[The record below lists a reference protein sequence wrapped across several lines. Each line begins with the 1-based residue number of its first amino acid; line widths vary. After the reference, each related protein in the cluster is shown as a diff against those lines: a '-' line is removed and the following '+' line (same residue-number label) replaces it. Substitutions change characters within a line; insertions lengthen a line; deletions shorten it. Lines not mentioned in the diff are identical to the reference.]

1 MPTPKRKPPDYPVF
15 DRVCTIFCPSEKHD
29 ATLAC
34 VGAVAP
40 ALKPSVRGGVAAR
53 KAITL
58 NNASG
63 VLVLTKTR
71 FVRAGFQGAPGA
83 FNRVILGACTFFRHV
98 RVRPKQIR
106 EDLLRRISE
115 TKLLIGCVATPAFS
129 ADLGHYDLVFAIAR
143 AMNGMIFDGQGM
155 IDARG
160 TLILDKSGRHGL
172 RVLPPPGSKAPRAKV
187 QQGLPGHPRV
197 EDLSARLSALWAEK
211 RPGFEKRLRPGA
223 NAAALAR
230 FKKALGLELPPEL
243 LALYAWH
250 DGGKNPQTDRLETD
264 GWLSLA
270 GLLKFKK
277 MLDTMGFEDEDTYP
291 KYAWSPAWVPFLESD
306 GDSVCIDAR
315 SGVVFKRFNDTH
327 VVLLAP
333 SFAAWLAAH
342 VAITE
347 AIRVAPEEDPDDA
360 FFNAFN
366 GGLAQRIRR
375 TMSPGYPKRP
385 PNAKSLF

>member
-1 MPTPKRKPPDYPVF
+1 MPIHKSKPPSYPVF
-15 DRVCTIFCPSEKHD
+15 DRVCTIFCPVQKHD

-34 VGAVAP
+34 VKAVAP
-40 ALKPSVRGGVAAR
+40 ARKPSVRGGAAAW

-58 NNASG
+58 KDATG
-63 VLVLTKTR
+63 VLVLTRTR
-71 FVRAGFQGAPGA
+71 FVRGGFKGAPGA
-83 FNRVILGACTFFRHV
+83 FNRVIVGASTFFRHV

-106 EDLLRRISE
+106 EEVLRRISE
-115 TKLLIGCVATPAFS
+115 TNMLIGCVATPAFS
-129 ADLGHYDLVFAIAR
+129 ADLGHYDVVFAIAR
-143 AMNGMIFDGQGM
+143 ATNGMIFDGQGM
-155 IDARG
+155 LDASG
-160 TLILDKSGRHGL
+160 TLILDRSGRHGL
-172 RVLPPPGSKAPRAKV
+172 RVWAPPGGEAPRAKV
-187 QQGLPGHPRV
+187 REGLPGHPRGKDV
-197 EDLSARLSALWAEK
+197 SARLSALWAEK

-230 FKKALGLELPPEL
+230 FKKALGLEVPPEL

-250 DGGKNPQTDRLETD
+250 DGAKNPQTDRLETD

-277 MLDTMGFEDEDTYP
+277 MLDTMGFEDEQTYP
-291 KYAWSPAWVPFLESD
+291 KYSWNPAWVPFLESD
-306 GDSVCIDAR
+306 GDSVCIDTR

-347 AIRVAPEEDPDDA
+347 AIRVAPDEDPDGR
-360 FFNAFN
+360 FFDAFN
-366 GGLAQRIRR
+366 GSIAERIRR
-375 TMSPGYPKRP
+375 RMSPGYPKRP